1 MVAIP
6 DSSQHYWKKLLVA
19 LARFLGLVSGETSP
33 QISDFSLFKAHFPKD
48 SSLFESDSSM
58 FESDWSLFESDSSL
72 F

>member
-1 MVAIP
+1 
-6 DSSQHYWKKLLVA
+6 

-48 SSLFESDSSM
+48 LSLFESDSSL